1 VSTGEVPQLGLHEI
15 LGTLDAARERADPIA
30 AEPLGAWN
38 LRTSKLPAGTHGHDG
53 RAGLAHIGSEVRLL
67 KERAYDI
74 LRQAIISLEL
84 RPGEALTERSLT
96 ERLGVSKSPIR
107 DALIQLEQE
116 RFVRSTP
123 FKGFEVTPL
132 TPDYFH
138 SNFQFREA
146 LELYAV
152 EFFITHYEQPAVARL
167 KGNHEEVGALLAH
180 GEPDKAYQSNRFH
193 QILQDAIDNPILLAA
208 RRVVDGHLRRI
219 HNVASMISGRMAK
232 THREHEAIL
241 AAIEGRDSEGARR
254 RMRAHIQSLLHE
266 TLASDELRRLTVVT
280 GSREE
285 HEAPPETGSSAPL
298 SAGSS

>member
-1 VSTGEVPQLGLHEI
+1 M
-15 LGTLDAARERADPIA
+15 
-30 AEPLGAWN
+30 
-38 LRTSKLPAGTHGHDG
+38 RTPKQRTETHGRDHG
-53 RAGLAHIGSEVRLL
+53 RANLAHIGEVRLL

-84 RPGEALTERSLT
+84 RPGEPLTERSLT

-152 EFFITHYEQPAVARL
+152 EFFITHYDPHAVAQL
-167 KGNHEEVGALLAH
+167 NGNHEEVRTLLTQ
-180 GEPDKAYQSNRFH
+180 GEPEQAYQSNRFH

-232 THREHEAIL
+232 THREHGAIL
-241 AAIEGRDSEGARR
+241 QAIESRDAEGARR
-254 RMRAHIQSLLHE
+254 HMRAHIQSLLEE
-266 TLASDELRRLTVVT
+266 TLASDELLHLTVVT
-280 GSREE
+280 D
-285 HEAPPETGSSAPL
+285 PPEEQAAPSGHGHPAPL
-298 SAGSS
+298 PTASS